1 MLFCIH
7 KAKWCFE
14 DTALEVTKL
23 SEKEINDMTA
33 IAEAYKEL
41 PPYLR
46 GKIDGYAEAIKERG
60 SADEEERPA

>member
-1 MLFCIH
+1 M
-7 KAKWCFE
+7 
-14 DTALEVTKL
+14 